1 VCRRI
6 IVTQMGELARLFLKL
21 GSTSFGGPAVHIAM
35 MRDEVVER
43 RGWMSDQEFL
53 DLMGATNLIPGPN
66 STELAIHVGRI
77 RAGIRGLLIAG
88 ACFILPAVIIVLGFA
103 WAYVEYGTTPAGEAL
118 LYGIEPMVI
127 AIVAIAL
134 VGLGRTAMKDAW
146 LTGAGI
152 ASLALYLA
160 GVNELIVLF
169 GVGALAMVIRTFP
182 EVRTRAPLVAPM
194 PLAQLAVQVESV
206 RDVGLDRLFLVFLK
220 VGALLYGS
228 GYVLLAFLRGD
239 LVDGFGWLTD
249 AQLTDAVAVGQMT
262 PGPLFSTATFVG
274 YVLGGLPGAG
284 VATLGIFLP
293 SFVFVA
299 ATGPLVRR
307 ARDSV
312 WTAAFLDGVNVAAIG
327 LMAGVT
333 WQLAGDAIVDVPTA
347 VLFLVALAVL
357 LRFRLNSAWIVLAGA
372 GAGLALS
379 YAGAI

>member
-1 VCRRI
+1 MLR
-6 IVTQMGELARLFLKL
+6 MGELARLFLKL
-21 GSTSFGGPAVHIAM
+21 GMTSFGGPAVHIAM
-35 MRDEVVER
+35 MHDEVVER
-43 RGWMSDQEFL
+43 RGWMSEQEFL

-77 RAGIRGLLIAG
+77 RAGFRGLLVAG
-88 ACFILPAVIIVLGFA
+88 ACFIMPAVIVVLGFA

-146 LTGAGI
+146 LTGAGV
-152 ASLALYLA
+152 ASLVLYLA

-169 GVGALAMVIRTFP
+169 GVGILAMVIRAFP
-182 EVRTRAPLVAPM
+182 EVRARAPLVAPV
-194 PLAQLAVQVESV
+194 PLAQLAVQIESV

-220 VGALLYGS
+220 VGALLYGG

-239 LVDGFGWLTD
+239 LVDNYGWLTD

-274 YVLGGLPGAG
+274 YVLGGIPGAG
-284 VATLGIFLP
+284 VATLGIFMP
-293 SFVFVA
+293 SFIFVA

-307 ARDSV
+307 ARDSA
-312 WTAAFLDGVNVAAIG
+312 WTSAFLDGVNVAAIG

-333 WQLAGDAIVDVPTA
+333 WQLGGDAIVDSSTA
-347 VLFLVALAVL
+347 ILFLVALGVL
-357 LRFRLNSAWIVLAGA
+357 LRFRVNSAWISGTLRCRV
-372 GAGLALS
+372 
-379 YAGAI
+379 

>member
-1 VCRRI
+1 
-6 IVTQMGELARLFLKL
+6 MSELARLFLKL
-21 GSTSFGGPAVHIAM
+21 GLTSFGGPAVHIAM

-43 RGWMSDQEFL
+43 RRWMSDEEFL

-66 STELAIHVGRI
+66 STELAIHIGRI
-77 RAGIRGLLIAG
+77 RAGFKGLITAG
-88 ACFILPAVIIVLGFA
+88 ACFILPAVIVVLGFA

-134 VGLGRTAMKDAW
+134 VSLGQTAMKDAW
-146 LTGAGI
+146 LTGAGV
-152 ASLALYLA
+152 ASLALYLG

-169 GVGALAMVIRTFP
+169 GVGIVAMIIKVFPDIRA
-182 EVRTRAPLVAPM
+182 RASLIAPM
-194 PLAQLAVQVESV
+194 PLAQLAAQVESV

-239 LVDGFGWLTD
+239 LVDNLGWLTD

-274 YVLGGLPGAG
+274 YVLGGLAGAG

-307 ARDSV
+307 ARDSA
-312 WTAAFLDGVNVAAIG
+312 WTSAFLDGVNVAAIG

-333 WQLAGDAIVDVPTA
+333 WQLGRDAIVDVPTA
-347 VLFLVALAVL
+347 ILFLVALGLL

-379 YAGAI
+379 YAGVI

>member
-1 VCRRI
+1 
-6 IVTQMGELARLFLKL
+6 MSELARLFLKL
-21 GSTSFGGPAVHIAM
+21 GLTSFGGPAVHIAM

-43 RGWMSDQEFL
+43 RRWMSDEEFL

-66 STELAIHVGRI
+66 STELAIHIGRI
-77 RAGIRGLLIAG
+77 RAGFKGLITAG
-88 ACFILPAVIIVLGFA
+88 ACFILPAVIVVLGFA

-134 VGLGRTAMKDAW
+134 VSLGQTAMKDAW
-146 LTGAGI
+146 LTGAGV
-152 ASLALYLA
+152 ASLVLYLA

-169 GVGALAMVIRTFP
+169 GVGIVAMIIKVFPDIRA
-182 EVRTRAPLVAPM
+182 RASLIAPM
-194 PLAQLAVQVESV
+194 PLAQLAAQVESV

-239 LVDGFGWLTD
+239 LVDNLGWLTD

-274 YVLGGLPGAG
+274 YVLGGLAGAG
-284 VATLGIFLP
+284 VATVGIFLP

-307 ARDSV
+307 ARDSA
-312 WTAAFLDGVNVAAIG
+312 WTSAFLDGVNVAAIG

-333 WQLAGDAIVDVPTA
+333 WQLGRDAIVDVPTA
-347 VLFLVALAVL
+347 ILFLVALGLL

-379 YAGAI
+379 YAGVI